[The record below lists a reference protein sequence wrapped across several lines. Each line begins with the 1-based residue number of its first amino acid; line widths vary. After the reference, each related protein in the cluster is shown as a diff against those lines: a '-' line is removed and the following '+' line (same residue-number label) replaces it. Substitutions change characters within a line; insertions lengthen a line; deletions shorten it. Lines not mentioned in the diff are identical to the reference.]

1 MNSDIFQLWEL
12 LIMPIYLALIMG
24 VAYVIAPKDE
34 RTLFMWALS
43 ARIAGALLFA
53 SIYLFYYGGGDTI
66 AYYLT
71 AKPFISLMFD
81 RPLEAIEAL
90 FSAYSKE
97 NYALFDQNTGYPLKY
112 IYVDNQTFTVSRVI
126 SPILLISLNRYLPA
140 TLVLCALSFIGPW
153 KLYEVFKDAF
163 DNKRIAAIA
172 ALFIPSVL
180 FWGTGISKDTVT
192 FTSAAYLIYGFYF
205 TVIKREVKIGR
216 VIGSGIA
223 LYLIMAIKPY
233 IFIALLPG
241 IFLWLMSAPIAK
253 VKSNFVRRFTIP
265 FIAIISSLL
274 FIFAFQQFND
284 LLGDYSADQILEKA
298 LITQED
304 LKRDYYGGNSFD
316 IGEVDR
322 SFVGVLSKFPIA
334 TFYGLYSPTIFDVR
348 NIVMLFSALENT
360 ILIYLTLRILFDFKF
375 RRLATIMLDSPIL
388 SFCLVF
394 TLLFAFSIG
403 FTTPNY
409 GAMVRFKIPLLP
421 FLVFYLLVIQ
431 KLLSNPSRH
440 TIEN

>member
-1 MNSDIFQLWEL
+1 
-12 LIMPIYLALIMG
+12 
-24 VAYVIAPKDE
+24 
-34 RTLFMWALS
+34 
-43 ARIAGALLFA
+43 
-53 SIYLFYYGGGDTI
+53 
-66 AYYLT
+66 
-71 AKPFISLMFD
+71 
-81 RPLEAIEAL
+81 
-90 FSAYSKE
+90 
-97 NYALFDQNTGYPLKY
+97 
-112 IYVDNQTFTVSRVI
+112 
-126 SPILLISLNRYLPA
+126 
-140 TLVLCALSFIGPW
+140 
-153 KLYEVFKDAF
+153 
-163 DNKRIAAIA
+163 
-172 ALFIPSVL
+172 
-180 FWGTGISKDTVT
+180 
-192 FTSAAYLIYGFYF
+192 
-205 TVIKREVKIGR
+205 
-216 VIGSGIA
+216 
-223 LYLIMAIKPY
+223 MAIKPY